1 MPAPDKTD
9 RNKLLEAQAATLDAT
24 NEWLQQTFPGSG
36 LKLELIARSTARS
49 LAQAFNAPDMERLVD
64 WDWEQ
69 LFFRKIQHQK
79 TMWMFG
85 ITVRGRYGAAC
96 LGTINI
102 ASDYVSIEYLE
113 RHPKVHELSRLTALI
128 AIQYIQA
135 LAIYLDMDTVRISD
149 PAPCCWITM
158 NAPTVSFDMKKRAQ
172 YDTFSKP
179 SHHETRSS
187 QPRPVRQHLRA
198 SSSAGSQGVFA
209 SGLLQSPGRS
219 DRTGIGNRSPGDGA
233 CRLSEQA
240 PHPGK

>member
-24 NEWLQQTFPGSG
+24 NEWLQQTFPGNG

-149 PAPCCWITM
+149 PDPLLLDYYERTYGFVRHEEAGAVRYLFKII
-158 NAPTVSFDMKKRAQ
+158 
-172 YDTFSKP
+172 P
-179 SHHETRSS
+179 S
-187 QPRPVRQHLRA
+187 
-198 SSSAGSQGVFA
+198 
-209 SGLLQSPGRS
+209 
-219 DRTGIGNRSPGDGA
+219 
-233 CRLSEQA
+233 
-240 PHPGK
+240 